1 MLKRFQTFL
10 RAQNNADVLKR
21 QKLLLMIV
29 AGLGLTLVYFF
40 IFGGE
45 EPQPSSFKK
54 KEIKKVDIQSGG
66 KRVDPQE
73 VWKYKI
79 EEEGQGLKKDLS
91 ELRSMISDQLS
102 ASDLK
107 LNEEN
112 TFLKEK
118 IQSLEDKFEAA
129 ELQKKMGGAIGSH
142 HSVNP
147 SGNQPR
153 DQARDQQGF
162 NSNGFH
168 PFHQNGFEGEES
180 FGSSTLY
187 GGIQKISLALG
198 GNSSKE
204 QIKTVDNTIP
214 AGSFAK
220 AVLLVGVD
228 ASTAM
233 NASSDPRPMLLRI
246 VDFGSLPRRFKS
258 DLKDCRCTASAYGDI
273 SSERVYVRLEKLT
286 CVERETGEI
295 IETQVAGH
303 VAGSDGRVGIRGKV
317 VSKDAA
323 YLGRGLMSGVLGG
336 LSSIAS
342 PSKTSNMTP
351 NGTIILGTSTVEA
364 QSRGELFSSGVA
376 SGSAQALDRLSN
388 YYIDR
393 AEQLQP
399 VIQVSAGQFADVI
412 FTEGVSVGD
421 TNVKREI
428 SKVRDAA
435 RLKAA
440 ERLGQSADSRG
451 LGFHQRSNH

>member
-10 RAQNNADVLKR
+10 RTQNNADVLKR

-45 EPQPSSFKK
+45 EPKPSSFKK

-153 DQARDQQGF
+153 DKARDQARDQQAF
-162 NSNGFH
+162 NSNGFQ

-342 PSKTSNMTP
+342 PSKTPNMTI
-351 NGTIILGTSTVEA
+351 GLGTSTVEA